1 MEQSLSS
8 ILLAQLTSTVP
19 ESGGIIALYKP
30 IIVLLVLFG
39 WLFLTQ
45 WAHKDIEYVKT
56 RIYRWHLT
64 VFSGGIVGLLAWL
77 FFPFRGILFWFG
89 LLLFLFLS
97 LGAVLTY
104 ILHRNS
110 LVAKSARILTP
121 RHIQSM
127 IVRVTGK
134 GEGGVEAIERIRIN
148 NWEGRHVKV
157 PTEDEER
164 EQFMAMQNLLSDALW
179 RRSSE
184 VDLIAGGERSQLG
197 YRIDG
202 VPTPRTELLK
212 PDEMAQ
218 ALTMLKKVAG
228 LKVEEKRKPQQGKM
242 STLYPLG
249 TNNRVQMEVRSSGS
263 THGERV
269 QIRIAADLDS
279 LRLPDLGMAPPRLE
293 LFKKVVEMRA
303 GLVLFGGP
311 PNSGVTTTQYAT
323 ARSHD
328 AFMSNIHALERR
340 QLMELENIT
349 QHVHDSQN
357 PDLGFARQL
366 QSILRREPDVVIVDD
381 CPDHETAEL
390 AARAASA
397 GRKIY
402 LSVRGRDCLNVL
414 NNYLNFLEDN
424 KLGASVLLAVTNQ
437 RLVRQLCPECREAY
451 TPDENLL
458 RKANLPVDKIEHFYR
473 APVEV
478 RTDRRGNPVLCKHCQ
493 GTGYYGRT
501 GLFEVMIIN
510 DDIRR
515 LIRAGAKMSEIK
527 QAARKNKMLY
537 LQEEGLIKVIDS
549 VTSMDEVLRAL
560 RNDNRR

>member
-1 MEQSLSS
+1 MEHCGIGIVLGQVRNTLP
-8 ILLAQLTSTVP
+8 AY
-19 ESGGIIALYKP
+19 GGTIALYKP
-30 IIVLLVLFG
+30 IIVLVVLG
-39 WLFLTQ
+39 AWLGITQ
-45 WAHKDIEYVKT
+45 WACKDIEYVKT
-56 RIYRWHLT
+56 RVYRWHLT
-64 VFSGGIVGLLAWL
+64 VFAGGIVGMLAWL
-77 FFPFRGILFWFG
+77 CFPFRGVLFWFG
-89 LLLFLFLS
+89 LLLFGLLS

-104 ILHRNS
+104 VLHRNS
-110 LVAKSARILTP
+110 LVAKNARILTP
-121 RHIQSM
+121 RHIQGLC
-127 IVRVTGK
+127 VRVTGK
-134 GEGGVEAIERIRIN
+134 GDGKVEAIERIRIN
-148 NWEGRHVKV
+148 NREGRHVRV
-157 PTEDEER
+157 PNDDEER
-164 EQFMAMQNLLSDALW
+164 EQFMAMQNLLADALW

-184 VDLIAGGERSQLG
+184 VDLIAAGDRSQLG

-202 VPTPRTELLK
+202 VPTPRTDLLK

-228 LKVEEKRKPQQGKM
+228 LHVEEKRKPQQGKL
-242 STLYPLG
+242 SALYPLG

-293 LFKKVVEMRA
+293 LFKRVVDMRA
-303 GLVLFGGP
+303 GLVLFGGTP
-311 PNSGVTTTQYAT
+311 HSGVTTTQYAT

-357 PDLGFARQL
+357 PDLGFARQF

-501 GLFEVMIIN
+501 GLFEIMIIN

-537 LQEEGLIKVIDS
+537 LQEEGLIKVIDG